1 MGTARDKGIQD
12 KNGAVC
18 MGRDRNVLILGLLD
32 EIQDSH

>member
-1 MGTARDKGIQD
+1 MGMARDKSIQD

-18 MGRDRNVLILGLLD
+18 VGRDRNVLILGLLD